1 MQSSISRHPGRS
13 GLLAAVLT
21 LLASQGAA
29 RNGSDSPSDLVLHPI
44 GAQQVAP
51 GHANLVP
58 VFRQSVDFA
67 VSDKS
72 FQIGYRENS
81 SQQDGYWNIEALIND
96 ESDFALDAR
105 LMRVGQLVG
114 TPLRL
119 GVGIGAYAVFFD
131 DSGQDL
137 YALALVGSA
146 QYDLPTSPPTTANLE
161 LAVAPDIST
170 FRDGEDL
177 LDLSLRIELQVSEN
191 ALAFAGYRVLD
202 ANTLDDSEFTSELQ
216 VGVRLSL

>member
-1 MQSSISRHPGRS
+1 MQSSISPRS
-13 GLLAAVLT
+13 GRWTLATALLT
-21 LLASQGAA
+21 LLAGQGAA
-29 RNGSDSPSDLVLHPI
+29 RSASDSPSELVRFPI
-44 GAQQVAP
+44 GAQQVPP
-51 GHANLVP
+51 GHSPLVP

-81 SQQDGYWNIEALIND
+81 ELQDGFWNVEALIND
-96 ESDFALDAR
+96 ESDFALTAR
-105 LMRVGQLVG
+105 LMRVGQLKG

-119 GVGIGAYAVFFD
+119 GVGIGGYGVFFD
-131 DSGQDL
+131 ESGEDL
-137 YALALVGSA
+137 FALALVGSA

-161 LAVAPDIST
+161 LAVAPDITT

-177 LDLSLRIELQVSEN
+177 LDFSLRIEVQVAES
-191 ALAFAGYRVLD
+191 ALAFAGVRVLD
-202 ANTLDDSEFTSELQ
+202 ANTESDSKFTSELQ